1 MILRRGLVLALVVGA
16 AVLAS
21 VLLRGGGHDNPTVA
35 RVGGEPIT
43 QKQLDPVVDHFR
55 LEAKAE
61 GKPFPDNGSAAFRRV
76 RNRLLDLLVYRTEL
90 RQAAARLGVKATEVE
105 VVRRLQGSGSAEPG
119 EAIRDSFE
127 YGSVE
132 AQLLL
137 ERISAKVTSGIKAPT
152 RAELAARRNRALSR
166 YLARVERETQV
177 RYEPGYAPGP

>member
-61 GKPFPDNGSAAFRRV
+61 GKPFPDEGSATFKRL
-76 RNRLLDLLVYRTEL
+76 RNELLGLLVYRTEL
-90 RQAAARLGVKATEVE
+90 RQAAARLGVKVTEVE
-105 VVRRLQGSGSAEPG
+105 VVRRLQGSAEPG
-119 EAIRDSFE
+119 EATRDSFE

-132 AQLLL
+132 TQLLL

-152 RAELAARRNRALSR
+152 RAELAARRNRALNR
-166 YLARVERETQV
+166 YLARVKRETQV
-177 RYEPGYAPGP
+177 RYEPGYASGP